1 MMEVLRIGAR
11 WSHVHLSIISDGI
24 VPCESRV
31 VTLSEVTLLCFCML
45 SRNGLVNDCKSLNI
59 YWFYLNLGM

>member
-1 MMEVLRIGAR
+1 MTEVLRIGAR
-11 WSHVHLSIISDGI
+11 WSHVYLSIISDG
-24 VPCESRV
+24 VSCESV

-59 YWFYLNLGM
+59 YWFYWNLGM